1 MTVTDKA
8 RKTNTANTTKAQK
21 THVKALDKC
30 INYNE
35 KLRLMVLEVLREES
49 GRELAN
55 EARFNGGEFEW
66 EAHNAQFRADYSET
80 PLKELMRAARTLYGL
95 ADMNAIR
102 DRRAKHRDIRNE
114 RIARNE
120 IGVASSSQYLG
131 EDADVDDEIDDLE

>member
-1 MTVTDKA
+1 MTVTEKA
-8 RKTNTANTTKAQK
+8 RKTNTANTTKTQK
-21 THVKALDKC
+21 SHVKALDKC
-30 INYNE
+30 ISYNE

-55 EARFNGGEFEW
+55 EARFNGGEFDW

-102 DRRAKHRDIRNE
+102 DRRAKHRGIRNE
-114 RIARNE
+114 RIARSE
-120 IGVASSSQYLG
+120 IGATSKSQYLD

>member
-1 MTVTDKA
+1 MIVTEKA
-8 RKTNTANTTKAQK
+8 RKTNTANTTNAQK

-30 INYNE
+30 INYND

-55 EARFNGGEFEW
+55 EARFNGGEFDW
-66 EAHNAQFRADYSET
+66 EAHNGQFRKDYSET

-102 DRRAKHRDIRNE
+102 DRRAKHRGIRSE
-114 RIARNE
+114 RIARSE
-120 IGVASSSQYLG
+120 IGATSKSQYLDK
-131 EDADVDDEIDDLE
+131 DADVDDEIDDLE